1 MPIFCSD
8 TDKDAHQKFVDWI
21 DANPK
26 GFVINRKGAQEM
38 VLHIGSCGHFKPYD
52 WANQTSNLKACSD
65 DRAATL
71 YVRRCTELSRETP
84 ADGWHGI
91 TVLDRKQ

>member
-65 DRAATL
+65 DRTKLEHWAE
-71 YVRRCTELSRETP
+71 VEGSSR
-84 ADGWHGI
+84 
-91 TVLDRKQ
+91 VSLCSDRV